1 MSSASKPIKRKKPD
15 PNSAK
20 LTPEA
25 TQVLKDWMMSP
36 EHVDHPY
43 PTEDDKTEL
52 MANTGL
58 SRKQITCWFS
68 NNRKRFWKP
77 KMDELGKEA
86 NLMGNTLS
94 EHTVDYLKN
103 WMLSPEHIQNPY
115 PTPQEKLQIM
125 ADTGIDKKQLIC
137 WFSNNRKRIWK
148 VKIQE
153 LKNLYGLGAE
163 ENLSDEH
170 WEMYARTS
178 SAVAPTPFA
187 PVAAAAPPPPVQAEY
202 PTAHVPPPDL
212 HDADPVPPPDL
223 HDVDGAIVDYAAIA
237 AAEVVES
244 MMREHEDG
252 NEQKRQKTEDTVE
265 SYAV

>member
-1 MSSASKPIKRKKPD
+1 MSSASKPKRKKPD

-148 VKIQE
+148 VKVQE

-202 PTAHVPPPDL
+202 PTAHAPPPDL

>member
-1 MSSASKPIKRKKPD
+1 
-15 PNSAK
+15 
-20 LTPEA
+20 
-25 TQVLKDWMMSP
+25 
-36 EHVDHPY
+36 
-43 PTEDDKTEL
+43 
-52 MANTGL
+52 
-58 SRKQITCWFS
+58 
-68 NNRKRFWKP
+68 
-77 KMDELGKEA
+77 MDEMGREA

-153 LKNLYGLGAE
+153 LKDLYGVSAE

-170 WEMYARTS
+170 WEMYARTA

-187 PVAAAAPPPPVQAEY
+187 AIPVPPPAPDQAEFPPAHMPPPDLHDAD
-202 PTAHVPPPDL
+202 PTLPVPPPDL
-212 HDADPVPPPDL
+212 HDADGGIVE
-223 HDVDGAIVDYAAIA
+223 VDYAAIA

-252 NEQKRQKTEDTVE
+252 NEKKKQKTEDTVE

>member
-1 MSSASKPIKRKKPD
+1 
-15 PNSAK
+15 
-20 LTPEA
+20 
-25 TQVLKDWMMSP
+25 
-36 EHVDHPY
+36 
-43 PTEDDKTEL
+43 
-52 MANTGL
+52 
-58 SRKQITCWFS
+58 
-68 NNRKRFWKP
+68 
-77 KMDELGKEA
+77 MDELGKEA

-153 LKNLYGLGAE
+153 LKNLYGLGAD

-187 PVAAAAPPPPVQAEY
+187 PVAAAAAPPPVQAEY

-223 HDVDGAIVDYAAIA
+223 HDVDGGIVDYAAIA

>member
-1 MSSASKPIKRKKPD
+1 
-15 PNSAK
+15 
-20 LTPEA
+20 
-25 TQVLKDWMMSP
+25 
-36 EHVDHPY
+36 
-43 PTEDDKTEL
+43 
-52 MANTGL
+52 
-58 SRKQITCWFS
+58 
-68 NNRKRFWKP
+68 
-77 KMDELGKEA
+77 MDELGKEA

-202 PTAHVPPPDL
+202 PTAHAPPPDL

>member
-1 MSSASKPIKRKKPD
+1 
-15 PNSAK
+15 
-20 LTPEA
+20 
-25 TQVLKDWMMSP
+25 
-36 EHVDHPY
+36 
-43 PTEDDKTEL
+43 
-52 MANTGL
+52 
-58 SRKQITCWFS
+58 
-68 NNRKRFWKP
+68 
-77 KMDELGKEA
+77 MDEMGKEA

-94 EHTVDYLKN
+94 EYTVDYLKN

-148 VKIQE
+148 VKIDE
-153 LKNLYGLGAE
+153 LKNLYGLSAE
-163 ENLSDEH
+163 ENLADEH

-187 PVAAAAPPPPVQAEY
+187 AVAAAAAPPAQDDY
-202 PTAHVPPPDL
+202 PTVPHIPPPDL
-212 HDADPVPPPDL
+212 HDTDPNLPVPPPDL
-223 HDVDGAIVDYAAIA
+223 HDVDGGIVDYAAIA

-252 NEQKRQKTEDTVE
+252 SGTKKQKTEDTVE

>member
-1 MSSASKPIKRKKPD
+1 MSSASKPKRKKPD
-15 PNSAK
+15 PSAAK

-25 TQVLKDWMMSP
+25 TQHLKDWMLSP
-36 EHVDHPY
+36 EHLDHPY
-43 PTEDDKTEL
+43 PTEEDKTEL
-52 MANTGL
+52 MGLTGL

-77 KMDELGKEA
+77 KMDELGREA

-153 LKNLYGLGAE
+153 LKELYGVSADA
-163 ENLSDEH
+163 NLSDEH
-170 WEMYARTS
+170 WEMYSRTS
-178 SAVAPTPFA
+178 SNVAPTPFA
-187 PVAAAAPPPPVQAEY
+187 AVPPPPVHDEFPA
-202 PTAHVPPPDL
+202 AHMPPPDL
-212 HDADPVPPPDL
+212 HDADPTLPVPPPDL
-223 HDVDGAIVDYAAIA
+223 HDMDGAIVDYAAIA

-252 NEQKRQKTEDTVE
+252 KKRQKTDDTVE